1 MTFEL
6 VPFKMAAPI
15 EPSLMIFSQDHW
27 PRWLMEKVAFD
38 LGVRLECSL
47 GR

>member
-15 EPSLMIFSQDHW
+15 EPSLMISHKIMGPDGS
-27 PRWLMEKVAFD
+27 LKKVGFD
-38 LGVRLECSL
+38 LGV
-47 GR
+47 